1 MAKNYAWKFPIELYY
16 QSRSQ
21 GTRSSYYTD
30 AESAEK
36 AKQRAIDH
44 NKEMGYLFPDP
55 GYQIRPRVPI
65 SRAGSGRKKEK

>member
-1 MAKNYAWKFPIELYY
+1 MAYQHKFPIEVYY

-30 AESAEK
+30 VEYAKK
-36 AKQRAIDH
+36 AVERAIEH

-55 GYQIRPRVPI
+55 GYQIRPRVTI
-65 SRAGSGRKKEK
+65 SRSGSGRKKEK